1 MGDTSADLSIGMF
14 GGGGVGKTCMTLRFV
29 KNEFTEGYI
38 PTIDDKFFT
47 DHEIGGEMKRIE
59 IIDTSGQ
66 DDFSEMRYRYYGTCD
81 GIILVLSLVEP
92 RTVPQIRDY
101 FNDIVSVKNP
111 DQIAFAIACN
121 KLDLVTEIT
130 KEIKTTKYE
139 EEFHCKSFKTSAKT
153 GEGIKEIFEEVIN
166 AAWNKKHPPVQEQD
180 PNQEA
185 PQEAPK
191 EEENANQQQNEP
203 GCCLIL

>member
-1 MGDTSADLSIGMF
+1 MVDSTADLRIGMF
-14 GGGGVGKTCMTLRFV
+14 GGGGVGKTCLTLRFV

-38 PTIDDKFFT
+38 PTIDDKF
-47 DHEIGGEMKRIE
+47 ELEYSIEGQPKRIE

-92 RTVPQIRDY
+92 RTVPQIREY
-101 FNDIVSVKNP
+101 FNDIISVKNP

-130 KEIKTTKYE
+130 KEIKTQKYE
-139 EEFHCKSFKTSAKT
+139 EDFHCKSYKTSAKT
-153 GEGIKEIFEEVIN
+153 GEGVKEIFDAVIA
-166 AAWNKKHPPVQEQD
+166 AAWAKRY
-180 PNQEA
+180 A
-185 PQEAPK
+185 PQEETPNPETQPEAPK
-191 EEENANQQQNEP
+191 EETEKTEEQDQQ